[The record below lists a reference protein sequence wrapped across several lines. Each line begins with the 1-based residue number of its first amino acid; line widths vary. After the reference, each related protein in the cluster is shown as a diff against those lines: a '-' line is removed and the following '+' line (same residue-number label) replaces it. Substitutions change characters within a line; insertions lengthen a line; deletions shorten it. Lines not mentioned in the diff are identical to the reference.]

1 MVMIEAVSFF
11 IGMGVGVL
19 MFILASASGS
29 EMRKEI
35 TDSNNNFNNE
45 QLERKLHDRG
55 VNNRLDALEQ
65 VVFSPKMREKLG
77 SEK

>member
-19 MFILASASGS
+19 MFILASAGGS

-35 TDSNNNFNNE
+35 TDSKNSLNNE

-65 VVFSPKMREKLG
+65 VVFSPQMREKLG
-77 SEK
+77 NSK